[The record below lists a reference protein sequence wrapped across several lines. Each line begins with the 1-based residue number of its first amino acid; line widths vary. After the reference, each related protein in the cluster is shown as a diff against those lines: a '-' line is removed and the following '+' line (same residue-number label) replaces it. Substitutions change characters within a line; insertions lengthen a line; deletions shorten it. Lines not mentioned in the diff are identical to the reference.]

1 MINDSNF
8 SDPSDMERGR
18 ARKKR
23 DFFGTLKRRLGRSK
37 SRAKSMDRAG
47 MIQLDTDNL
56 NGQLR
61 SVSADRGT
69 PLTTSNTSTGNN
81 ISFIT

>member
-1 MINDSNF
+1 
-8 SDPSDMERGR
+8 MERGR

-47 MIQLDTDNL
+47 MIPLDTDNL
-56 NGQLR
+56 TGQLR

-69 PLTTSNTSTGNN
+69 PLTTSNTSTGKT
-81 ISFIT
+81 IIKHTLSYHMAIF